1 MTDPIR
7 SAAALKR
14 AADTSDEIERS
25 VWLAVAADA
34 AIRRTAVLVGGA
46 AVNLYTGS
54 YRPTDVDLCAHLDPE
69 DRESMSEIGF
79 VRLQGDHF
87 AYTFEDGERWLLEF
101 PDSEVDGD
109 VQVLEIDPDHQMMV
123 ITLESLIVDRI
134 QQATDGTGTTFDE
147 ALRLW
152 VAVVDRADWPK
163 VESDLAGR
171 DALEP
176 GLGLLTTYQRL
187 ETAVERLEP

>member
-25 VWLAVAADA
+25 VWLAMAADY

-54 YRPTDVDLCAHLDPE
+54 YRPTDVDLCAYLDPE
-69 DRESMSEIGF
+69 DRDSMSEIGF
-79 VRLQGDHF
+79 VHLQGDHF

-101 PDSEVDGD
+101 PDSQVDGD
-109 VQVLEIDPDHQMMV
+109 VQVLELDPDNQMTV
-123 ITLESLIVDRI
+123 ITLEALIVDRI
-134 QQATDGTGTTFDE
+134 LQATDGTGTTFDE

-152 VAVVDRADWPK
+152 VAVIERADWAK
-163 VESDLAGR
+163 VESDIAER

-187 ETAVERLEP
+187 VSATNRIEL